1 MDSNSDGELVYTVG
15 RENPQEEGTLL
26 KGIFHFE
33 VEMACLILSG
43 ISVGYTGYLQ
53 VSTNVWNFQGI
64 KLNLLVL
71 PVKCLTL
78 A

>member
-1 MDSNSDGELVYTVG
+1 MDSNSDGELVYAVG

-53 VSTNVWNFQGI
+53 VSTSVWNFQGI
-64 KLNLLVL
+64 KL
-71 PVKCLTL
+71 KS
-78 A
+78 